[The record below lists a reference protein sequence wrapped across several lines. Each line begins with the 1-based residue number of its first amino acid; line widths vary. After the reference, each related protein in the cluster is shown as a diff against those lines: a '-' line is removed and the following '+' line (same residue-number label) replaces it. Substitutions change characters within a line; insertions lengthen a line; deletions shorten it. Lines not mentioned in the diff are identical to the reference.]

1 MCEDDYCIYSRI
13 TVRDVHI
20 YIYMYINIESC
31 KSGPVLAHDTSCTH
45 TKTTNM
51 EEGEESS

>member
-1 MCEDDYCIYSRI
+1 MFEDG
-13 TVRDVHI
+13 I
-20 YIYMYINIESC
+20 YIYSIDMYIEFC
-31 KSGPVLAHDTSCTH
+31 KSDPVLVHDTSCTH